1 MSPVSPAGPLVEIV
15 TTLAREEDAA
25 RIARALVEERL
36 AACGSWGT
44 VRSTYA
50 WKGAIVDESET
61 ELVIKTTAAGVERA
75 ERRLRDLHPYETPA
89 ILRRPILAANADYAL
104 WVQDSVRGDDEA

>member
-1 MSPVSPAGPLVEIV
+1 MSEMASSVPLVEIV

-50 WKGAIVDESET
+50 WKGAIVDEPEI
-61 ELVIKTTAAGVERA
+61 ELVIKTTAQSAERA
-75 ERRLRDLHPYETPA
+75 EHRLRDLHPYETPA

-104 WVQDSVRGDDEA
+104 WVRESVRGDDAV